1 MNRLQW
7 ESFCNF
13 KNDFK
18 KKVDEWTEKAPE
30 LSRLQKSAVEKAKAP
45 LYPFETTVVYNKAL
59 DDVSESDDIKLI
71 VIGDNP
77 GKDEQLKKN
86 NRYLVGQ
93 AGKIAE
99 GYFRRNPEL
108 NIDFRKNVIILN
120 KTPIHSGKTAQL
132 KTIASIGGE
141 KIRNL
146 IQESQI
152 RKAERTAQLHVEL
165 CLGAMAKSEDYN
177 SVAPEIWL
185 VGYSELKN
193 KGIFSEY
200 RNFLKKIYFSDSTL
214 EIISSTFANEKFN
227 ISDLWEKVLVFQH
240 FSMNRFSID
249 LGDFI
254 KKNSL
259 GQSEKT
265 LEENIHILG
274 KIHREEIFND

>member
-146 IQESQI
+146 IQESQVWM
-152 RKAERTAQLHVEL
+152 AERTAQLHVEL

-200 RNFLKKIYFSDSTL
+200 RNFLKKFYFSDSTL
-214 EIISSTFANEKFN
+214 EKISSTFANEKFN

-254 KKNSL
+254 KKNNL